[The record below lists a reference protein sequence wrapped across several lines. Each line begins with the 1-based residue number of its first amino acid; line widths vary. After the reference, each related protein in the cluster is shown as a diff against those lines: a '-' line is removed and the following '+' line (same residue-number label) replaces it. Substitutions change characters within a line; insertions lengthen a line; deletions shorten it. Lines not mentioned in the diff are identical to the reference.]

1 MMNEADFVRFL
12 QENFPFNRGKG
23 IGDDTSVV
31 KTGDYFQL
39 ITKDLLIE
47 NIHFK
52 LDHFTLE
59 ELALKSLAVNL
70 SDIAAMGGEPQYFYL
85 GLGVPTGMKKEKL
98 LNFFTGLKK
107 GCQQWNVELAG
118 GDFSMSALMVISIT
132 VIGKAQKPVYRHS
145 AQIHDL
151 VGITGVTG
159 ESALGLKLLMKGVNR
174 GYFVDKHK
182 QVIPEIQKG
191 QILSRYVNAMI
202 DLSDGLL
209 MDLNRILTASGKGAR
224 IFYENLPVTPNMK
237 KICRENGWNEY
248 EIVLAGGEDYV
259 LLFTVS
265 QQNLL
270 KLEKEN
276 PGYYIIGE
284 ITGTPGSLEVE
295 HNGKAVKT
303 TCLGYDHLEKSDIS

>member
-1 MMNEADFVRFL
+1 MMNEADFVKYL
-12 QENFPFNRGKG
+12 QNNFPFSRGKG

-31 KTGDYFQL
+31 KTGDCFQL

-52 LDHFTLE
+52 LDYFTLE

-85 GLGVPTGMKKEKL
+85 GLGVPPGMKKETWL
-98 LNFFTGLKK
+98 HFFTGLEK
-107 GCQQWNVELAG
+107 GCRKWNVELAG
-118 GDFSMSALMVISIT
+118 GDFSRSALMVISIT
-132 VIGKAQKPVYRHS
+132 VIGKTQKPVYRHN

-159 ESALGLKLLMKGVNR
+159 ESALGLKLLMKGVKR

-182 QVIPEIQKG
+182 QVVPEIQKG
-191 QILSRYVNAMI
+191 QILARYVNAMI

-209 MDLNRILTASGKGAR
+209 MDLNRVISASGKGAR
-224 IFYENLPVTPNMK
+224 IVYENLPVTPNMK

-265 QQNLL
+265 RQNLV
-270 KLEKEN
+270 KLEREN
-276 PGYYIIGE
+276 PDFHIIGE
-284 ITGTPGSLEVE
+284 ITAAPGSLEVE

-303 TCLGYDHLEKSDIS
+303 TCLGYDHLEKGDIS

>member
-1 MMNEADFVRFL
+1 MNEADFVTFL
-12 QENFPFNRGKG
+12 QDTFPFSRGKG

-31 KTGDYFQL
+31 KTGDCFQL
-39 ITKDLLIE
+39 VTKDILIE

-85 GLGVPTGMKKEKL
+85 GLGLPPEMKTEKW

-107 GCQQWNVELAG
+107 GCQLWKVELAG

-132 VIGKAQKPVYRHS
+132 VIGKAQKPIYRNN
-145 AQIHDL
+145 AQTHDL

-159 ESALGLKLLMKGVNR
+159 ESALGLKLLFKGVKC
-174 GYFVDKHK
+174 GYFVDRHK
-182 QVIPEIQKG
+182 QVTPEIQKG

-209 MDLNRILTASGKGAR
+209 MDLNRVLSASQKGAR
-224 IFYENLPVTPNMK
+224 IVYENLPVTPNMK

-248 EIVLAGGEDYV
+248 EIVLGGGEDYV

-265 QQNLL
+265 KENLL

-284 ITGTPGSLEVE
+284 VTGTPGSLEVE
-295 HNGKAVKT
+295 HNGKPIPT
-303 TCLGYDHLEKSDIS
+303 TCLGYDHLEKR

>member
-47 NIHFK
+47 NVHFK

-85 GLGVPTGMKKEKL
+85 GLGVPPGMKKEKWL
-98 LNFFTGLKK
+98 SFFTGLKK

-182 QVIPEIQKG
+182 QVSPEIQKG

-209 MDLNRILTASGKGAR
+209 MDLNRVLTASGKGAR

-303 TCLGYDHLEKSDIS
+303 TYLGYDHLGKSDIS

>member
-1 MMNEADFVRFL
+1 MNEADFVTFL
-12 QENFPFNRGKG
+12 QDNFPFSHGKG

-31 KTGDYFQL
+31 KTGDCCQL
-39 ITKDLLIE
+39 VTKDILIE

-85 GLGVPTGMKKEKL
+85 GLGIPPGMKKEKW
-98 LNFFTGLKK
+98 LNFFMGLKK
-107 GCQQWNVELAG
+107 GCRQWNVELAG

-132 VIGKAQKPVYRHS
+132 VIGKAQKPIYRNN
-145 AQIHDL
+145 AQTHDL

-159 ESALGLKLLMKGVNR
+159 ESALGLKLLLKGIKR
-174 GYFVDKHK
+174 GYFVDRHK
-182 QVIPEIQKG
+182 QVTPEIQKG

-209 MDLNRILTASGKGAR
+209 MDLNRVLTASRKGAR
-224 IFYENLPVTPNMK
+224 IVYENLPVTPNMK

-248 EIVLAGGEDYV
+248 EIVLGGGEDYV
-259 LLFTVS
+259 LLFTIS
-265 QQNLL
+265 RENLP
-270 KLEKEN
+270 KLEKEK

-284 ITGTPGSLEVE
+284 VTGTPGSLKVE
-295 HNGKAVKT
+295 HKGKPIQT
-303 TCLGYDHLEKSDIS
+303 TCLGYDHFANTFR

>member
-1 MMNEADFVRFL
+1 MNEADFVRFL
-12 QENFPFNRGKG
+12 QDTFPFSRGKG

-31 KTGDYFQL
+31 ETGDCCQL
-39 ITKDLLIE
+39 VSKDILIE

-52 LDHFTLE
+52 LEHFTLE

-85 GLGVPTGMKKEKL
+85 GLGLPPEMKKEKW

-118 GDFSMSALMVISIT
+118 GDFSSSALMVISIT
-132 VIGKAQKPVYRHS
+132 VIGKAQKPIYRNN
-145 AQIHDL
+145 AQTHDL

-159 ESALGLKLLMKGVNR
+159 ESALGLKLLLKGIKR

-191 QILSRYVNAMI
+191 QILARYVNAMI

-209 MDLNRILTASGKGAR
+209 MDLNRVLAASRKGAR
-224 IFYENLPVTPNMK
+224 IVYENLPVTPNMK
-237 KICRENGWNEY
+237 KICRENGWGEY
-248 EIVLAGGEDYV
+248 EIVLGGGEDYA

-265 QQNLL
+265 KENLL

-284 ITGTPGSLEVE
+284 VTATPGSLAVE
-295 HNGKAVKT
+295 HKGKPIQIT
-303 TCLGYDHLEKSDIS
+303 RLGYDHLEKK

>member
-1 MMNEADFVRFL
+1 MMNEADFVTFL
-12 QENFPFNRGKG
+12 QDNFPFSRGKG
-23 IGDDTSVV
+23 IGDDASVV
-31 KTGDYFQL
+31 KTGNCFQL
-39 ITKDLLIE
+39 ITTDLLIE

-85 GLGVPTGMKKEKL
+85 GLGLPPGLKKEKWVD
-98 LNFFTGLKK
+98 FFTGLKK
-107 GCQQWNVELAG
+107 GCRQWNVELAG
-118 GDFSMSALMVISIT
+118 GDFSISALMLISIT
-132 VIGKAQKPVYRHS
+132 VIGKAQKPVYRHN
-145 AQIHDL
+145 AQAHDL
-151 VGITGVTG
+151 VGVTGITG
-159 ESALGLKLLMKGVNR
+159 ESALGLKLLLKGVKE
-174 GYFVDKHK
+174 GYFVDRHK
-182 QVIPEIQKG
+182 QVTPGIRKG

-209 MDLNRILTASGKGAR
+209 IDLNRVLTASKKGAR
-224 IFYENLPVTPNMK
+224 LVYENLPVTPDMK

-265 QQNLL
+265 RENLV

-284 ITGTPGSLEVE
+284 IIDTPGRLEVV
-295 HNGKAVKT
+295 HHGKAVKT
-303 TCLGYDHLEKSDIS
+303 TCRGYDHFENSDIS

>member
-1 MMNEADFVRFL
+1 MNEADFVRFL
-12 QENFPFNRGKG
+12 QDTFPFSRGKG

-31 KTGDYFQL
+31 KTGDCCQL
-39 ITKDLLIE
+39 VGKDILIE

-52 LDHFTLE
+52 LEHFSLE

-85 GLGVPTGMKKEKL
+85 GLGLPPEMKKEKW

-107 GCQQWNVELAG
+107 GCRQWNVELAG
-118 GDFSMSALMVISIT
+118 GDFSSSALMVISIT
-132 VIGKAQKPVYRHS
+132 VIGKAQKPVYRNN
-145 AQIHDL
+145 AQTHDL

-159 ESALGLKLLMKGVNR
+159 ESALGLKLLLKGIKR

-182 QVIPEIQKG
+182 QVTPEIQKG
-191 QILSRYVNAMI
+191 QILARYVNAMI

-209 MDLNRILTASGKGAR
+209 MDLNRVLTASRKGAR

-237 KICRENGWNEY
+237 KICRENGWDEY
-248 EIVLAGGEDYV
+248 EIVLGGGEDYV

-265 QQNLL
+265 KENLL
-270 KLEKEN
+270 ELEKEN

-284 ITGTPGSLEVE
+284 VTAAPGSLAVE
-295 HNGKAVKT
+295 HKGKPIQIT
-303 TCLGYDHLEKSDIS
+303 RLGYDHLGKK

>member
-1 MMNEADFVRFL
+1 MNEADFVRFL
-12 QENFPFNRGKG
+12 QDTFPFSRGKG

-31 KTGDYFQL
+31 KTGDCCQL
-39 ITKDLLIE
+39 VTKDILIE

-52 LDHFTLE
+52 LEHFTLE

-85 GLGVPTGMKKEKL
+85 GLGLPPEMKKEKW

-118 GDFSMSALMVISIT
+118 GDFSMSDLMVISIT
-132 VIGKAQKPVYRHS
+132 VIGKAQKPVYRNN
-145 AQIHDL
+145 AQTHDL
-151 VGITGVTG
+151 IGITGVTG
-159 ESALGLKLLMKGVNR
+159 ESALGLKLLFKGVKH
-174 GYFVDKHK
+174 GYFVNKHK
-182 QVIPEIQKG
+182 QVTPEIQKG

-209 MDLNRILTASGKGAR
+209 IDLNRVLTASRKGAR
-224 IFYENLPVTPNMK
+224 ILYEKLPVTSNMK
-237 KICRENGWNEY
+237 KICRENRWHEY
-248 EIVLAGGEDYV
+248 ELVLGGGEDYV

-265 QQNLL
+265 KENLL

-276 PGYYIIGE
+276 TGYYIVGE
-284 ITGTPGSLEVE
+284 VTGTPGSLEVE
-295 HNGKAVKT
+295 HNGKPIQT
-303 TCLGYDHLEKSDIS
+303 TCSGYDHLG

>member
-1 MMNEADFVRFL
+1 MNEADFVRFL
-12 QENFPFNRGKG
+12 QDTFPFSRGKG

-31 KTGDYFQL
+31 KTGDCCQL
-39 ITKDLLIE
+39 VTKDILIE

-52 LDHFTLE
+52 LEHFTLE

-85 GLGVPTGMKKEKL
+85 GLGLPPEMKKEKW

-118 GDFSMSALMVISIT
+118 GDFSMSDLMVISIT
-132 VIGKAQKPVYRHS
+132 VIGKAQKPVYRNN
-145 AQIHDL
+145 AQTHDL
-151 VGITGVTG
+151 IGITGITG
-159 ESALGLKLLMKGVNR
+159 ESALGLKLLFKGVKH
-174 GYFVDKHK
+174 GYFVNKHK
-182 QVIPEIQKG
+182 QVTPEIQKG

-209 MDLNRILTASGKGAR
+209 IDLNRVLTASQKGAR
-224 IFYENLPVTPNMK
+224 ILYEKLPVTSNMK
-237 KICRENGWNEY
+237 KICRENRWNEY
-248 EIVLAGGEDYV
+248 ELVLGGGEDYV

-265 QQNLL
+265 KENLL

-276 PGYYIIGE
+276 AGYYIVWEVTNI
-284 ITGTPGSLEVE
+284 PGSLEVE
-295 HNGKAVKT
+295 HHGKAIRT
-303 TCLGYDHLEKSDIS
+303 TCLGYDHFANTFR

>member
-1 MMNEADFVRFL
+1 MMNEADFVTFL
-12 QENFPFNRGKG
+12 QDNFPFSRGKG

-31 KTGDYFQL
+31 QTGDCFQL

-47 NIHFK
+47 NIHFQ

-85 GLGVPTGMKKEKL
+85 GLGVPPGMKKEKW

-132 VIGKAQKPVYRHS
+132 VIGKAQNPVYRHN
-145 AQIHDL
+145 AQTHDL

-209 MDLNRILTASGKGAR
+209 MDLNRVLTASGKGAR

-265 QQNLL
+265 RQNLL

-303 TCLGYDHLEKSDIS
+303 TCLGYDHLGKSDIS

>member
-1 MMNEADFVRFL
+1 MMNEADFVKYL
-12 QENFPFNRGKG
+12 QDNFPFSRGKG
-23 IGDDTSVV
+23 IGDDASVV
-31 KTGDYFQL
+31 QTGDCFQL

-52 LDHFTLE
+52 LDYFTLE

-85 GLGVPTGMKKEKL
+85 GLGVPPGMEKEKWL
-98 LNFFTGLKK
+98 DFFTGLEK
-107 GCQQWNVELAG
+107 GCRQWNVELAG
-118 GDFSMSALMVISIT
+118 GDFTMSASMVISIT
-132 VIGKAQKPVYRHS
+132 VIGKTQKPVYRHN
-145 AQIHDL
+145 AQNHDL

-159 ESALGLKLLMKGVNR
+159 ESALGLKLLMKGVKR
-174 GYFVDKHK
+174 DYFVDKHK
-182 QVIPEIQKG
+182 QVVPEIPKG

-209 MDLNRILTASGKGAR
+209 MDLNRVLTASGKGAR

-265 QQNLL
+265 RQNLL
-270 KLEKEN
+270 ELEKVN

-295 HNGKAVKT
+295 HNGKAVKIN
-303 TCLGYDHLEKSDIS
+303 CLGYDHLEKSDIS

>member
-1 MMNEADFVRFL
+1 MNEADFVTFL
-12 QENFPFNRGKG
+12 QDTFPFSRGKG

-31 KTGDYFQL
+31 KTGDYYQL
-39 ITKDLLIE
+39 VTKDILVE

-85 GLGVPTGMKKEKL
+85 GLGVPPGMKKEKW

-107 GCQQWNVELAG
+107 GCQQWKVELAG
-118 GDFSMSALMVISIT
+118 GDFSISALMVISIT
-132 VIGKAQKPVYRHS
+132 VIGKAQRPIYRHN

-151 VGITGVTG
+151 VGLTGVTG
-159 ESALGLKLLMKGVNR
+159 ESALGLKLLLKGVKR
-174 GYFVDKHK
+174 GYFVDRHK
-182 QVIPEIQKG
+182 QVTPEIQKG

-209 MDLNRILTASGKGAR
+209 MDLNRVLTASKKGAR
-224 IFYENLPVTPNMK
+224 LVYEKLPVNQNIK

-248 EIVLAGGEDYV
+248 EIVLGGGEDYV
-259 LLFTVS
+259 LLFTIS
-265 QQNLL
+265 RENLL

-284 ITGTPGSLEVE
+284 VTGTPGSLEVE
-295 HNGKAVKT
+295 HNGKDIQT
-303 TCLGYDHLEKSDIS
+303 THLGYDHFEKK

>member
-1 MMNEADFVRFL
+1 MNEADFVTFL
-12 QENFPFNRGKG
+12 QDTFPFSRGKG

-31 KTGDYFQL
+31 KTGDCFQL
-39 ITKDLLIE
+39 VTKDILIE

-85 GLGVPTGMKKEKL
+85 GLGLPPEMKTEKW

-107 GCQQWNVELAG
+107 GCQQWKVELAG

-132 VIGKAQKPVYRHS
+132 VIGKAQKPIYRNN
-145 AQIHDL
+145 AQTHDL

-159 ESALGLKLLMKGVNR
+159 ESALGLKLLFKGVKC
-174 GYFVDKHK
+174 GYFVDRHK
-182 QVIPEIQKG
+182 QVTPEIQKG

-209 MDLNRILTASGKGAR
+209 MDLNRVLSASQKGAR
-224 IFYENLPVTPNMK
+224 IVYENLPVTPNMK

-248 EIVLAGGEDYV
+248 EIVLGGGEDYV

-265 QQNLL
+265 KENLL

-284 ITGTPGSLEVE
+284 VTGTPGSLEVE
-295 HNGKAVKT
+295 HNGKPIPT
-303 TCLGYDHLEKSDIS
+303 TCLGYDHLEKR